1 MSQWSAITR
10 SHQNQVLNPLLLK
23 LFPWACKHE
32 PIPVETD
39 EMTTLETLK
48 KLSKDYLASNLDGDS
63 LNSENSSDDEG
74 E

>member
-1 MSQWSAITR
+1 MSQRSAVTR
-10 SHQNQVLNPLLLK
+10 SHQNQVLNPVLLK
-23 LFPWACKHE
+23 LFPWACKQE